1 MGAFA
6 QTVTHVPHPESGE
19 SVAVSVGL
27 CGERDRSEQALLFNR
42 CFKKHLDAAALAWRY
57 DRNPHGQAVS
67 LLSRPA
73 GHPGVSG
80 YACNPRR
87 ALVAGDEATL
97 AVVGETG
104 DVMTDPEWRKRGLF
118 SDLDRAAMAETARK
132 GWALAFGLPNRRSA
146 HIFLELGR
154 ERVGA
159 VRPWT
164 LVLRDDP
171 ASRAAR
177 AQEGRLAGLATPW
190 AALSARRARA
200 RLRRA
205 GAGLRNAP
213 LEAFPEAVLEVARA
227 VEPRFGLMVRRDAAY
242 LDWRFLRSPS
252 GLHRALG
259 LWDAGGRFEG
269 YAVVQLPRPGEG
281 IGYLVDVLARSPA
294 GVAAAQE
301 AGLAALEA
309 AGASLVR
316 ATALDG
322 SWWRERLRE
331 AGFRAPKPDNHLIVI
346 LHPHRAEHALVA
358 AARRTG
364 EWYFTDGDRDDETM
378 G

>member
-1 MGAFA
+1 MSVFL
-6 QTVTHVPHPESGE
+6 QTVTHVPHAESGE
-19 SVAVSVGL
+19 SVAISVGL

-42 CFKKHLDAAALAWRY
+42 CFKKRLDAAALAWRY
-57 DRNPHGQAVS
+57 DRNPHGSAVS

-80 YACNPRR
+80 YACSPRR
-87 ALVAGDEATL
+87 ALVGGDEATL
-97 AVVGETG
+97 AVIGETG
-104 DVMTDPEWRKRGLF
+104 DVMTDPDWRKRGLF
-118 SDLDRAAMAETARK
+118 SDLDRAAMAETARQ

-146 HIFLELGR
+146 HIFLELGW
-154 ERVGA
+154 ERVGT

-177 AQEGRLAGLATPW
+177 AQEGRLAGLAVPW
-190 AALSARRARA
+190 AALAARRARV

-205 GAGLRNAP
+205 GAGFRSGP
-213 LEAFPEAVLEVARA
+213 LGSFPPAVLEVARA
-227 VEPRFGLMVRRDAAY
+227 VEPRFGLMVRRDAQY
-242 LDWRFLRSPS
+242 LDWRFLRSPA

-281 IGYLVDVLARSPA
+281 IGYLVDVLARSAA

-301 AGLAALEA
+301 AGLAALES

-322 SWWRERLRE
+322 SWWRARLRE

-346 LHPHRAEHALVA
+346 LHPHRPEHPLVA
-358 AARRTG
+358 AARRTA